1 MPKLIIKILPILL
14 LPLAIT
20 GCVSTEDQ
28 QAADRQKCSSYGFA
42 PGTDAFAN
50 CMMNSDWKRD
60 DDQRQTMQSL
70 EQQDRRDRQR
80 LNQLDNTAGTSAGM
94 IDNRPQFDK
103 DGNPNFDTQGNYI
116 GCHGVGCQ
124 VDNPDSN

>member
-50 CMMNSDWKRD
+50 CMMNRDWKRD